1 MIVALLAVSAGAVL
15 GRIVRMRRRRR
26 RHEILLDRCLPE
38 AIDMMAAVLRAGHS
52 PIEAL
57 TIVSTHV
64 DPVLRPAFEDAERE
78 LCDGGRFVDSL
89 GALERA
95 LGSRVRPLVEAL
107 EAGHRLG
114 VPLERMVDQL
124 SSDAHA
130 TRRRHLERSA
140 RELSIG
146 LSLPLVVCILP
157 SFLLLVVAPTLI
169 GTLSSL
175 DITF

>member
-1 MIVALLAVSAGAVL
+1 MIVVILAVVAGSVV
-15 GRIVRMRRRRR
+15 GRIVRARRRCR
-26 RHEILLDRCLPE
+26 RHEAQLDRCLPE
-38 AIDMMAAVLRAGHS
+38 AIDMIAAVLRAGHS

-57 TIVSTHV
+57 SIVATHV
-64 DPVLRPAFEDAERE
+64 DPVLRPAFEAAERE
-78 LCDGGRFVDSL
+78 SCDGGRFVDSL

-95 LGSRVRPLVEAL
+95 LGSRVRPLVDAL

-114 VPLERMVDQL
+114 VPLDRMVDQL
-124 SSDAHA
+124 ASDAHA
-130 TRRRHLERSA
+130 IRRRHLERSA

-146 LSLPLVVCILP
+146 LSLPLVMCILP

-175 DITF
+175 DISF